1 MSTRKEDGI
10 NMKLVSMSVTNP
22 EAGNTYSSSSS
33 KPKIRC
39 SYSVEIEADSKEHA
53 EVIAARLQT
62 VWDAVANG
70 VTDIL
75 TNRGAE

>member
-1 MSTRKEDGI
+1 
-10 NMKLVSMSVTNP
+10 MKLVSMSVTNP
-22 EAGNTYSSSSS
+22 EAGNTYSSSS